1 MRQILRHSLSGKRLF
16 FAQRVCAATAAFFLL
31 AFSLAAQRTRLQP
44 GFNLFSSDQDVQL
57 GQESSR
63 DVEKQLAMCKDARVD
78 SYLNGVGQRLAAH
91 APGAKY
97 PYQYKCV
104 NDTAV
109 NAFALPGGYIY
120 VNRGAIEMADNE
132 AQLAGILAHETSHV
146 ALRHSTNQVTK
157 NMGLKMALMLAS
169 GLFGS
174 NSAGGMLAQL
184 GLQGGAGLMTL
195 RFSRADESQAD
206 VMGTQILYDS
216 GYDPRAMAQFF
227 EKLQAESK
235 SRPVQFLSDHPNPDN
250 RAERV
255 MEEVRLLGGPPANY
269 KTDSPEFQKA
279 KAEVH
284 ALPKP
289 PKKSSNP

>member
-1 MRQILRHSLSGKRLF
+1 MQRPSGHPVGGKFRF
-16 FAQRVCAATAAFFLL
+16 CIRWSSAAGALLL
-31 AFSLAAQRTRLQP
+31 AVLPLAAQRTRLQP
-44 GFNLFSSDQDVQL
+44 GFNLFSAQQDAQL
-57 GQESSR
+57 GLESSR
-63 DVEKQLAMCKDARVD
+63 DVEKQLPMCKDARVD
-78 SYLNGVGQRLAAH
+78 AYLNGLGQRLAAH
-91 APGAKY
+91 ASGPKY

-120 VNRGAIEMADNE
+120 VNRGAIEMADTE

-146 ALRHSTNQVTK
+146 ALRHSTNQLTK
-157 NMGLKMALMLAS
+157 NAGLQMALVLAS
-169 GLFGS
+169 GLFNN

-206 VMGTQILYDS
+206 IMGTQLLYDS

-235 SRPVQFLSDHPNPDN
+235 SRPIQFLSDHPNPDN
-250 RAERV
+250 RAQRV
-255 MEEVRLLGGPPANY
+255 TDEVRLLGGPPANC
-269 KTDSPEFQKA
+269 KTDSPEFQKI
-279 KAEVH
+279 KAEVKG
-284 ALPKP
+284 LPKP
-289 PKKSSNP
+289 PKQSSNQ